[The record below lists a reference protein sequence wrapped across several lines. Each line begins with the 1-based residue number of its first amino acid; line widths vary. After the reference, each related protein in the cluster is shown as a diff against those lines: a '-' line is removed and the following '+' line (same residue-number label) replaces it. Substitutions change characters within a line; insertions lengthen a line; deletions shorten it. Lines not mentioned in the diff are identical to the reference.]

1 MMSIICFSQNRRYV
15 SAVSYLS
22 RSSLGTSLTQC
33 RVGQCNGQ
41 WTPRH
46 WDKQIG
52 QAGVP
57 PGPAGGGLKEIH
69 HLAGWIIERCTIFRI
84 DMAEGAK
91 VISFEGL
98 SRCWR
103 RQSETSNV
111 WRRTACTWR
120 RCDVLSL
127 SQSIF
132 SPLVAS
138 WRKTTHCDASCTS
151 VTAYYWQSNWVSVT
165 KAFILAGWCTSC
177 HKFLRTNNSLWLIH
191 FYIPTFLI
199 GQVGKQVDQGKF
211 NPLGI
216 Q

>member
-57 PGPAGGGLKEIH
+57 PGQAGGGPKEIH

-91 VISFEGL
+91 
-98 SRCWR
+98 
-103 RQSETSNV
+103 
-111 WRRTACTWR
+111 
-120 RCDVLSL
+120 
-127 SQSIF
+127 
-132 SPLVAS
+132 
-138 WRKTTHCDASCTS
+138 
-151 VTAYYWQSNWVSVT
+151 
-165 KAFILAGWCTSC
+165 
-177 HKFLRTNNSLWLIH
+177 
-191 FYIPTFLI
+191 
-199 GQVGKQVDQGKF
+199 F
-211 NPLGI
+211 NPLKASADVEGYKARHQTCDGELLAHDDAVTFCPCLRVSSLLLSRLGGKQRTVTLPVRLSLRI
-216 Q
+216 IGNTIESVSQKHSYLQDDARHVTSFWGQITVCGWSTFIFLHFWLVKSENKSIKASSTH

>member
-57 PGPAGGGLKEIH
+57 PGQAGGGPKEIH

-84 DMAEGAK
+84 DMTEGAK
-91 VISFEGL
+91 VAPFEGL

-111 WRRTACTWR
+111 WRRNASTWR
-120 RCDVLSL
+120 RLTFCPCLRVSSLLLSRL
-127 SQSIF
+127 GGKQRTVTLPVRQSLRIIGNTIESVSQKHPYFQDDARHVTSFWGQITVCGR
-132 SPLVAS
+132 SPS
-138 WRKTTHCDASCTS
+138 
-151 VTAYYWQSNWVSVT
+151 
-165 KAFILAGWCTSC
+165 
-177 HKFLRTNNSLWLIH
+177 
-191 FYIPTFLI
+191 TFLHFWLANLENKSI
-199 GQVGKQVDQGKF
+199 KGSSTH
-211 NPLGI
+211 
-216 Q
+216 